1 MIEIKEPALRK
12 AAEEGMDEFIQ
23 VFTDKYLE
31 TLGGG
36 LNAENMGLLTGE
48 QHALLSYRIFR
59 DEILTGGFCQLI
71 QNGYGAYIFDNPFAK
86 AMRLWGAKEFSKLV
100 YKAKEIYDANRAEL
114 EKERTDDE
122 FMAMYEQF
130 EAFDEIEETFFEMEE
145 LVTARVAEYVDKH
158 PELFAKII

>member
-31 TLGGG
+31 ALGGG

-158 PELFAKII
+158 PGLFAKII